1 MGCGGGGGVCWWLM
15 STPSNTPSTYPVE
28 REAVHADSF
37 PDTLHIPTQRGL
49 DTEDLPGTV
58 TDEGDD
64 FETDDEPTESDA
76 DDSFDEEDVSEE
88 EEVMED
94 EGGIA
99 SAETRPIYL
108 R

>member
-1 MGCGGGGGVCWWLM
+1 M
-15 STPSNTPSTYPVE
+15 SSPSNTPSTYPVE

-37 PDTLHIPTQRGL
+37 PDTLHIPTQRDL
-49 DTEDLPGTV
+49 DSEDLPDTV
-58 TDEGDD
+58 TDDEDA
-64 FETDDEPTESDA
+64 FETDDEPTESES
-76 DDSFDEEDVSEE
+76 DDTFDQDGVSED

-99 SAETRPIYL
+99 GAETRPIYL

>member
-1 MGCGGGGGVCWWLM
+1 M

-28 REAVHADSF
+28 REAVHADLF
-37 PDTLHIPTQRGL
+37 PD
-49 DTEDLPGTV
+49 TV
-58 TDEGDD
+58 TDEEDA
-64 FETDDEPTESDA
+64 FETDDESMDPDA
-76 DDSFDEEDVSEE
+76 DEEIDENGVSLD
-88 EEVMED
+88 EEVMEE

>member
-1 MGCGGGGGVCWWLM
+1 M

-28 REAVHADSF
+28 REAIHADSF
-37 PDTLHIPTQRGL
+37 PDTLHILTQR
-49 DTEDLPGTV
+49 DWDSEDLPDTV
-58 TDEGDD
+58 TDDEDA
-64 FETDDEPTESDA
+64 FETDDESMDPDVDDA
-76 DDSFDEEDVSEE
+76 FSENGVSLD

-99 SAETRPIYL
+99 GVETRPIYL

>member
-1 MGCGGGGGVCWWLM
+1 M

-37 PDTLHIPTQRGL
+37 PDPLHIPTQR
-49 DTEDLPGTV
+49 DWDSEDLPDTV
-58 TDEGDD
+58 TDEEDA

-76 DDSFDEEDVSEE
+76 DEEIDENGVSLD
-88 EEVMED
+88 EEVMEE

>member
-1 MGCGGGGGVCWWLM
+1 MR
-15 STPSNTPSTYPVE
+15 TPSNTPSTYPVE

-37 PDTLHIPTQRGL
+37 PDTLHIPTQR
-49 DTEDLPGTV
+49 DWDSEDLPDTV
-58 TDEGDD
+58 TDEEDA
-64 FETDDEPTESDA
+64 FETDDESMEPDA
-76 DDSFDEEDVSEE
+76 DEEIDENGVSLD
-88 EEVMED
+88 EEVMEE

>member
-1 MGCGGGGGVCWWLM
+1 MVVAYEYSIQHAVNLPW
-15 STPSNTPSTYPVE
+15 
-28 REAVHADSF
+28 REGAVHGDLF
-37 PDTLHIPTQRGL
+37 PDTVI
-49 DTEDLPGTV
+49 DEEDA
-58 TDEGDD
+58 

-76 DDSFDEEDVSEE
+76 DEEIDENGVSLD

>member
-1 MGCGGGGGVCWWLM
+1 M

-37 PDTLHIPTQRGL
+37 PDILPILTQR
-49 DTEDLPGTV
+49 DWDSEDLPDTV
-58 TDEGDD
+58 TDEEDA
-64 FETDDEPTESDA
+64 FETDDESTESDG
-76 DDSFDEEDVSEE
+76 DEGIDENGVS
-88 EEVMED
+88 ED

-99 SAETRPIYL
+99 GAETRPVYL

>member
-1 MGCGGGGGVCWWLM
+1 M

-37 PDTLHIPTQRGL
+37 PDTLHIPTQR
-49 DTEDLPGTV
+49 DWDSEDLPDTV
-58 TDEGDD
+58 TDEEDA
-64 FETDDEPTESDA
+64 FETDDEPTESDGNEA
-76 DDSFDEEDVSEE
+76 FDEDGVAED

-99 SAETRPIYL
+99 SAETWPIYS

>member
-1 MGCGGGGGVCWWLM
+1 M
-15 STPSNTPSTYPVE
+15 STPSNTPPTYPVE

-37 PDTLHIPTQRGL
+37 SEPLHIPTQRDL
-49 DTEDLPGTV
+49 DSEDLPETV
-58 TDEGDD
+58 TNEEDA
-64 FETDDEPTESDA
+64 FETDDESMDPDA
-76 DDSFDEEDVSEE
+76 DDAFSENGVSLD

-99 SAETRPIYL
+99 SAETRPIYQ

>member
-1 MGCGGGGGVCWWLM
+1 M

-37 PDTLHIPTQRGL
+37 PDT
-49 DTEDLPGTV
+49 V
-58 TDEGDD
+58 TDEEDA
-64 FETDDEPTESDA
+64 FETDDESTESES
-76 DDSFDEEDVSEE
+76 DDTFDQDGVAED

-99 SAETRPIYL
+99 GAETRPVYL